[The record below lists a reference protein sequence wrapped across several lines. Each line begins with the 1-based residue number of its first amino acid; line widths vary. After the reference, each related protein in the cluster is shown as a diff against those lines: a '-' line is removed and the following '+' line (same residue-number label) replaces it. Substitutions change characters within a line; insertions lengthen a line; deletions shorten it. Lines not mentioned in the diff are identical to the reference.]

1 MAKRVI
7 LQVHYGKKSNITG
20 TLWQKELYYRYI
32 MAKRVILQLHYGKKS
47 NITATL

>member
-20 TLWQKELYYRYI
+20 TLWQ
-32 MAKRVILQLHYGKKS
+32 RVILQVHYGKKS
-47 NITATL
+47 NITGTLWQKE

>member
-20 TLWQKELYYRYI
+20 
-32 MAKRVILQLHYGKKS
+32 MAKRVILQVH
-47 NITATL
+47 